1 MPKWKRRPQISA
13 LNEEIEAKL
22 ATALS
27 TIDEELGSAGLET
40 MAPLKDAR
48 DKLEATARRI
58 RTEWVQA

>member
-1 MPKWKRRPQISA
+1 MEARPQISA

-27 TIDEELGSAGLET
+27 TIDEELGSAGPET
-40 MAPLKDAR
+40 VAPLKEAR
-48 DKLEATARRI
+48 DKLEATAQRI